1 MDQKD
6 NQQFSLKQIPPE
18 WQAAV
23 MELKPFEKPFP
34 EDLPDDIFLPEEEN
48 FSHILDKDPSI
59 KSIPVEMDKTEK
71 MLEAAKHLKEQIN
84 SCKVQ
89 LQKAEEKRTAIAAS
103 AELIHGECDSQLS
116 SEQHLDIFVKSIDS
130 ILPYFDNL
138 EKISIDFKSPIF
150 SVLSPD
156 FATTL
161 KNIENGIRFF
171 DVNNRFKDSR
181 SYLLRYQSLQAKITE
196 MVKEYISK
204 SFRTMSRFLLSAN
217 KAIDDQYKN
226 DIYIKFKS
234 EPTRIMNLYK
244 MCEKTQVFPDL
255 LNVYKEARI
264 KLLQPILQIPISDIT
279 DVRPRA
285 TMAISFCFKEYDLSQ
300 SYFRYDAHPMYQK
313 CFSDLVDNIGS
324 LFYESCVAT
333 IIKTTD
339 IKQLCDACIVL
350 KGDNLQDEISRI
362 PMAAEKLRYHFSR
375 LLSSV
380 QERLLIRTEMFSR

>member
-1 MDQKD
+1 MEPKEDL
-6 NQQFSLKQIPPE
+6 QQFSLQQIPPE

-23 MELKPFEKPFP
+23 MELKPFERSFP
-34 EDLPDDIFLPEEEN
+34 ENLPEEIIFPKEET
-48 FSHILDKDPSI
+48 FEYILDNDPSI
-59 KSIPVEMDKTEK
+59 KSIPVELDKTEK

-150 SVLSPD
+150 TVLSPD
-156 FATTL
+156 FSTTL

-196 MVKEYISK
+196 MVKEYITTTL
-204 SFRTMSRFLLSAN
+204 RTMSKFLLSSN

-234 EPTRIMNLYK
+234 MPSRIMNLYK

-255 LNVYKEARI
+255 LNLYKH
-264 KLLQPILQIPISDIT
+264 LL
-279 DVRPRA
+279 
-285 TMAISFCFKEYDLSQ
+285 
-300 SYFRYDAHPMYQK
+300 
-313 CFSDLVDNIGS
+313 
-324 LFYESCVAT
+324 
-333 IIKTTD
+333 
-339 IKQLCDACIVL
+339 
-350 KGDNLQDEISRI
+350 
-362 PMAAEKLRYHFSR
+362 R
-375 LLSSV
+375 LLKYFLSF
-380 QERLLIRTEMFSR
+380 QGIHDHK